1 MKWKHVRS
9 GVAVNGYGYAAIL
22 EMLGWLFD
30 FIKHCTTD
38 SNVTW
43 KKKKKGLKSLHHSF
57 EC

>member
-43 KKKKKGLKSLHHSF
+43 KKKKRFKVSSSLF
-57 EC
+57 